1 MASLQRIRNHGAL
14 LIAIV
19 GLAMLAFILGDF
31 LNSGSSFFNRSRE
44 NVGVIEGQKVH
55 YTEYESAKDQLTE
68 VYKIETGRSDF
79 DEDTY
84 AQIRNQVW
92 SMLMMDYTMRA
103 QAKKIGM
110 DITTDELTE
119 LCVGENVHQIIR
131 GRRAFMDENG
141 QFSREAVKNL
151 IAAINDGSD
160 DAAQNANLQQ
170 AKTYWLYWEKAV
182 RISYMQEKYTSLLQH
197 LFKANKLEAENAFNG
212 RQHGVSAEFVMQPYY
227 AVADSL
233 VKASESDI
241 KALYKQRKEQFKQ
254 TPNRAI
260 KYVTFDIVPSEDDF
274 KAAEE
279 LLKNL
284 KDEFRTTEDVSLV
297 VNTNSDIMYDGRDY
311 SVETVP
317 AQFKDFAFAK
327 GAKAG
332 DCTEILFENDTYS
345 MARIMQAGY
354 SLPDSVELKAIV
366 EGGEDQELGW
376 FKATDLPKN
385 IAEPAFAGKRG
396 GRFTVAQGMGE
407 QTYEIMDLGKP
418 TPKVKLA
425 ILARE
430 VSPSSKTYSVIYNNA
445 KQFIVANNNAEALE
459 AAAQEAGMTVVPQ
472 FNLTVNTDKVGQLK
486 ASRPIARWAFDAKEG
501 AVSDVFECGQQFVVA
516 ALVEVNDGE
525 YRSLNDVRAELT
537 YEATNKAKAEYIKKQ
552 LKGAESLEAAAE
564 ILGQRVQSV
573 ERVSLADNRFGNA
586 GMEPAVIGK
595 AVAQVENELSEPIQ
609 GKSGVFVVKT
619 GAANDLEGEFNAE
632 SEKAQL
638 ASRFAYLPYQ
648 AIQLIEDKAE
658 VTDNRA
664 NFQYSRACVNYYKE

>member
-44 NVGVIEGQKVH
+44 NVGVIEGEKVH
-55 YTEYESAKDQLTE
+55 YTEYEAAKDQVTE

-84 AQIRNQVW
+84 TQIRNQVW
-92 SMLMMDYTMRA
+92 NMFVMDYSMRA
-103 QAKKIGM
+103 QAKEIGM
-110 DITTDELTE
+110 DITPDELSE
-119 LCVGENVHQIIR
+119 LCIGENVHQIIR

-141 QFSREAVKNL
+141 QFSREAVKSL
-151 IAAINDGSD
+151 IAAINEGGE

-170 AKTYWLYWEKAV
+170 AKTYWLYWEKVV

-197 LFKANKLEAENAFNG
+197 LIKANSLDAEYAFNS
-212 RQHGVSAEFVMQPYY
+212 RQNGVSAEYVMQPFY

-233 VKASESDI
+233 VKVSNGDI
-241 KALYKQRKEQFKQ
+241 KKLYAQHKEQYKQ

-274 KAAEE
+274 KAAQELMNNLQEE
-279 LLKNL
+279 FK
-284 KDEFRTTEDVSLV
+284 TTEDVSLV

-311 SVETVP
+311 SAETVP

-332 DCTEILFENDTYS
+332 DCTDILFENNTYA

-407 QTYEIMDLGKP
+407 QTYEIMELGKP

-430 VSPSSKTYSVIYNNA
+430 VTPSSKTYSIIYNNA
-445 KQFIVANNNAEALE
+445 KQFIVNNKNAEALE
-459 AAAQEAGMTVVPQ
+459 EAAQEAGMAVIPQ
-472 FNLTVNTDKVGQLK
+472 YNLTANTDKIGQLK
-486 ASRPIARWAFDAKEG
+486 ASRPIVRWAFEAKEG

-516 ALVEVNDGE
+516 ALTEVNDGE
-525 YRSLNDVRAELT
+525 YRPIEAVRAELT
-537 YEATNKAKAEYIKKQ
+537 YEATNNAKAEYIKKQ
-552 LKGAESLEAAAE
+552 LKGVESLEAAAE
-564 ILGQRVQSV
+564 ILGQRVQNV

-595 AVAQVENELSEPIQ
+595 AVAQGENELSEPIQ
-609 GKSGVFVVKT
+609 GNMGVFMVKT
-619 GAANDLEGEFNAE
+619 GAANNLTGEFNAE
-632 SEKAQL
+632 NEKAQL

-648 AIQLIEDKAE
+648 AMQLIEDKAE
-658 VTDNRA
+658 VEDNRA
-664 NFQYSRACVNYYKE
+664 NFQ